1 MALTVSDL
9 TDAQSRLIEARASGI
24 RVVVDQNGERI
35 EYGSDFEMR
44 NALAFLS
51 AEIAKLNGSAPKRV
65 VTFKTSKGV

>member
-35 EYGSDFEMR
+35 EYASDFEMR
-44 NALAFLS
+44 NALSFLS
-51 AEIAKLNGSAPKRV
+51 AEIAKLTGSAPKRV
-65 VTFKTSKGV
+65 VTFKSSKGL